1 MNTRDECGGVDADS
15 TPPLAGSAYWLG
27 WKIARAAHA
36 QPGSSAPQSGFVL
49 DGYGG
54 LHSYGATITAAGNPY
69 WGWDISREFAFL
81 PDGTCGYV
89 LDGYRGLP
97 SVRGYGD
104 RGPA

>member
-54 LHSYGATITAAGNPY
+54 RPSYAATITAAGNPSC
-69 WGWDISREFAFL
+69 GWNGGPAFAFP
-81 PDGTCGYV
+81 PDG
-89 LDGYRGLP
+89 
-97 SVRGYGD
+97 SVRSLPNGSARLPP
-104 RGPA
+104 RGVIGPPTP